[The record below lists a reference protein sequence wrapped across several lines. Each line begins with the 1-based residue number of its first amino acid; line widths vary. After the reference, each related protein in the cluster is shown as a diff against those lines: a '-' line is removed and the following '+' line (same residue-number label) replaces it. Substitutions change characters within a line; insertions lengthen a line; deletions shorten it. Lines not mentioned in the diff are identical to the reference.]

1 MLNII
6 LFVVLVAS
14 VGVAW
19 TLTLTSG
26 RDAHKGLAVM
36 DDLRK
41 QGADAVWNG
50 GTARWFI
57 IRQQG
62 KPIGWKLTARVARA
76 NGAWGTLDT
85 RVAVENGQ
93 VRGYWSY
100 SELANDLSRSTY
112 RAGRLD
118 IRNGGLT
125 AIPLDDTVIT
135 FADGCV
141 QAVQTISRMKQKVK
155 SSDCPEGNYI
165 PEGALPLVRVMVA
178 RKQTSGRFKL
188 VSDYMPPNGS
198 RTRFAI
204 IEIAYEGAGGDRFPG
219 TAKVRSQMV
228 SPAVAS
234 ERVSFLDDQGNLA
247 GAVDGQLEILAATR
261 QEVMQLEILPNPA
274 VVLPAVIR
282 RSGFPIPRLQL
293 DSPDANS
300 PADPNATGNQ

>member
-1 MLNII
+1 
-6 LFVVLVAS
+6 
-14 VGVAW
+14 
-19 TLTLTSG
+19 
-26 RDAHKGLAVM
+26 M
-36 DDLRK
+36 DDLRS

-50 GTARWFI
+50 GTARWFV
-57 IRQQG
+57 IRRQG
-62 KPIGWKLTARVARA
+62 KPIGWKLTARIARA

-85 RVAVENGQ
+85 RVVVESGR
-93 VRGYWSY
+93 VRGRWSY

-125 AIPLDDTVIT
+125 ALPVEDTVIA

-141 QAVQTISRMKQKVK
+141 QAVQTIPQIKPKVK

-219 TAKVRSQMV
+219 TTKVRSQMV
-228 SPAVAS
+228 SPAVGA
-234 ERVSFLDDQGNLA
+234 ERVSFLDDQGNLV
-247 GAVDGQLEILAATR
+247 GAVDGQMEILAATR
-261 QEVMQLEILPNPA
+261 QEVMQLEILPNPT

-282 RSGFPIPRLQL
+282 KSKFPIPRLQVE
-293 DSPDANS
+293 SPDANS
-300 PADPNATGNQ
+300 PADANATGRE